1 MDAPTSIHRVWH
13 TLASFIEHPE
23 CYHSII
29 NCLCREKKTIK
40 LLPHRTDHSTSTT
53 AETSDHTDMTDHS
66 DASPDTPN
74 QHISSTVQP
83 LSQDRPIEEC
93 ISTLTIS
100 EHVVTSSRNTD
111 TLSNNTAVSR
121 NRDDIAPPSKH
132 SIITMHV
139 I

>member
-1 MDAPTSIHRVWH
+1 MDAPTSIRRVWH

-23 CYHSII
+23 YYHSII

-40 LLPHRTDHSTSTT
+40 LLPHRTDYSTSTT
-53 AETSDHTDMTDHS
+53 AETSDHTNTTDHS
-66 DASPDTPN
+66 DVPPDTPD
-74 QHISSTVQP
+74 QRISSTVQP

-93 ISTLTIS
+93 ISTLTID
-100 EHVVTSSRNTD
+100 EHVVTSSD
-111 TLSNNTAVSR
+111 TLSNDTAVSR

-132 SIITMHV
+132 SIIIMIHV